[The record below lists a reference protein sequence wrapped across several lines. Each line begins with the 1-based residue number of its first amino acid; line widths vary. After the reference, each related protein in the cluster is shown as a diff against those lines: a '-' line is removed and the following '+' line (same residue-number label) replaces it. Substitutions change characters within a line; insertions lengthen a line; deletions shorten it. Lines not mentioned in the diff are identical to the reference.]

1 MKRLFL
7 IIGLALV
14 LVLVFIAVSVLRKN
28 NAPGNANVAANTT
41 IVQNTNTAAPPLT
54 NAQTAELKDRDA
66 ITALAVL
73 FTERYGSYSSE
84 TVGVN
89 VDELALFMTDKE
101 KGAARNYVSQE
112 KAKYA
117 RSDVSVSVLTK
128 ALSPS
133 ITALVVGKSAT
144 VKVAT
149 QRQEQP
155 RGAEV
160 VVTRP
165 TLALQLVKQGDQ
177 WKVDAA
183 VWE

>member
-1 MKRLFL
+1 MKRLVL
-7 IIGLALV
+7 IIGTALVLALV
-14 LVLVFIAVSVLRKN
+14 FFVVSVLPGKK
-28 NAPGNANVAANTT
+28 APENVNLAANTAV
-41 IVQNTNTAAPPLT
+41 VQNSNTAVAPPT
-54 NAQTAELKDRDA
+54 PEQTAELQDRDA
-66 ITALAVL
+66 VTALAVL

-89 VDELALFMTDKE
+89 VDELALLMTDKE

-133 ITALVVGKSAT
+133 ITALVVGKSAA
-144 VKVAT
+144 VNVSA
-149 QRQEQP
+149 QRLEQP
-155 RGAEV
+155 RGGEA
-160 VVTRP
+160 VVTQP